1 MERMTKRQK
10 EALETRA
17 KLLDAAR
24 KIVCERGLAGT
35 NVEEITASCGV
46 AKGTF
51 YTYFK
56 RKEDIIYALCRESFA
71 AIRDETLSSQSPF
84 PERLTDYMV
93 KFAAYIE
100 QTSLK
105 LCQEW
110 IRNTAEPDFSGNKA
124 GMEKLVFDIE
134 SMENVIKDGQA
145 RGEVKRNT
153 SVKQMSTMLIHVL
166 YGAMLCWATSNGK
179 YDFTEQTRI
188 FCRKYLG
195 STLKP
200 YLVSQR
206 KKLMT
211 QN

>member
-1 MERMTKRQK
+1 MEKMTKRQK

-56 RKEDIIYALCRESFA
+56 RKEDIIYVLCRESFA
-71 AIRDETLSSQSPF
+71 AIRDETISSQSPF
-84 PERLTDYMV
+84 PERLADYMIR
-93 KFAAYIE
+93 FAGYIE

-110 IRNTAEPDFSGNKA
+110 IRNTAEPDFSGNKD
-124 GMEKLVFDIE
+124 GFDKLVFDIE
-134 SMENVIKDGQA
+134 SMENVFRDGQA

-153 SVKQMSTMLIHVL
+153 PVKQISTMLIHEL
-166 YGAMLCWATSNGK
+166 YGAMLCWSTSNGK
-179 YDFTEQTRI
+179 YGFAEQTRI

-195 STLKP
+195 SILKP
-200 YLVSQR
+200 YLISER
-206 KKLMT
+206 KKA
-211 QN
+211 

>member
-1 MERMTKRQK
+1 MEKMTKRQK

-56 RKEDIIYALCRESFA
+56 RKEDVIYTLCRETFA
-71 AIRDETLSSQSPF
+71 IIRDETISSQSPF
-84 PERLTDYMV
+84 PERLADYMV
-93 KFAAYIE
+93 RFAGYIE
-100 QTSLK
+100 QSSLK

-110 IRNTAEPDFSGNKA
+110 IRNTAEPDFSGNTD
-124 GMEKLVFDIE
+124 GFDKLVFDIE
-134 SMENVIKDGQA
+134 SMENVFRDGQA
-145 RGEVKRNT
+145 RGEVKKNT
-153 SVKQMSTMLIHVL
+153 PVKQISTMLIHEL
-166 YGAMLCWATSNGK
+166 YGAKLCWATSNGK
-179 YDFTEQTRI
+179 YGFTEQTRI

-195 STLKP
+195 IILKP
-200 YLVSQR
+200 HLVTKR
-206 KKLMT
+206 E
-211 QN
+211 NA

>member
-56 RKEDIIYALCRESFA
+56 RKEDIICALCRESFA
-71 AIRDETLSSQSPF
+71 TIRDETISSQSPF
-84 PERLTDYMV
+84 PERLADYMV

-105 LCQEW
+105 LTQEW
-110 IRNTAEPDFSGNKA
+110 IRNTAEPDFSGNTD
-124 GMEKLVFDIE
+124 GFDKLVFDIE
-134 SMENVIKDGQA
+134 SMENVFKDGQA

-153 SVKQMSTMLIHVL
+153 PVKQISTMLIHEL

-179 YDFTEQTRI
+179 YGFTEQTHI

-195 STLKP
+195 SILKP

-206 KKLMT
+206 KKA
-211 QN
+211 

>member
-153 SVKQMSTMLIHVL
+153 PVKQMSTMLIHVL

-206 KKLMT
+206 KK
-211 QN
+211 